1 MQSNP
6 YLYFDGTCEEAFKFY
21 ETALGARTLVLMRNA
36 GTPAESQIPAD
47 WKDKIIHGRIEIAG
61 MTMLASDAPPGRYS
75 KPQGFTIA
83 LRADTPAE
91 ADHIFAALS
100 EGGEA
105 GMPIAETFFAHRF
118 GMLTDRFGTPWMVLC
133 EKSPT

>member
-6 YLYFDGTCEEAFKFY
+6 YLYFDGTCETAFKFY
-21 ETALGARTLVLMRNA
+21 EATLGAKTLVLMRNA
-36 GTPAESQIPAD
+36 GTPAESQMPAD
-47 WKDKIIHGRIEIAG
+47 WKDKIVHGRIEIAG
-61 MTMLASDAPPGRYS
+61 TTVLASDAPPGHYS

-83 LRADTPAE
+83 LRTDTPAE
-91 ADHIFAALS
+91 ADRIFAALS

-118 GMLTDRFGTPWMVLC
+118 GMLTDRFGTPWMVNC
-133 EKSPT
+133 EKPM